1 MLVML
6 WLVVSGVAEAQVK
19 PVRRILILNELGSS
33 YPAMKTID
41 QGIRGALESSPY
53 QLDFYTEHLDTIQ
66 FPDPATQQTFRDFYI
81 QKYQD
86 RKPDVIITVGP
97 SPLRFMMDVHKKA
110 FSGVPIIFCLPN
122 GVAPGSPALD
132 PDFTGVENDI
142 AAAETVEAILR
153 LRPSTK
159 RVIVVGGQSAFDKQ
173 QQAVVQEQLR
183 TFSNRVNIS
192 FSTDLAMPDLLE
204 RLKHL
209 SNDTVVLLTTV
220 GQDAAGTRFSSN
232 QTGPMVV
239 GSSNVPVFSMFD
251 VYIGNGEV
259 GGYLSSMR
267 EQGSEAGKM
276 ALRVLA
282 GEKPQSIPMLK
293 GVSVYMFDSKALKR
307 WGLEESDLPAG
318 SIVLNRE
325 RTVWESYRWYII
337 GGTSLILWESLL
349 IGALLWERSRRRKA
363 EVQQA
368 VALETARE
376 SEERFRLVANTAPV
390 MIWMSDTDKQWTY
403 LNQTWLEFTGRV
415 LQQELGT
422 GWMDGVHPED
432 TDRCLQAYTRIF
444 DRREPFRIE
453 HRLRRRDGEYRWV
466 FNYGVPRFNADRS
479 FAGYIGSCLD
489 VTERKQ
495 AEEALSSV
503 SRRLIEAHE
512 EERTWIA
519 RELHDD
525 INQRIALL
533 TVNLENLGSGFQFG
547 ENRQV
552 EELREYVTNLGSDI
566 QALSHRLHSSKLDYL
581 GLEAAAS
588 SLCKEIS
595 QGKNVEIDFECESV
609 PKTVPKEVSLCL
621 FRVLQE
627 ALQNAIKYSGTRQF
641 KVSLKGEGDEIHL
654 SVHDFGV
661 GFDPEKAMTGG
672 GLGLTSMKERLILVG
687 GQLCIE
693 SQRRLGTTILARVP
707 LRTKMK
713 SAAAVA

>member
-1 MLVML
+1 MLILL
-6 WLVVSGVAEAQVK
+6 WLVACGVAGAQTK
-19 PVRRILILNELGSS
+19 PVRRILILNELGYS
-33 YPAMKTID
+33 YPAIRIID
-41 QGIRGALESSPY
+41 QGIRSALENSPY

-66 FPDPATQQTFRDFYI
+66 FPDPATQQKFRDFYL

-86 RKPDVIITVGP
+86 RRPDVIITVGP
-97 SPLRFMMDVHKKA
+97 SPLKFMMDVHKKVFA
-110 FSGVPIIFCLPN
+110 GVPIIFCLPN
-122 GVAPGSPALD
+122 QAAPGSPALD

-159 RVIVVGGQSAFDKQ
+159 QVVVVGGQSAYDKQ
-173 QQAVVQEQLR
+173 QQTVVKEQLKPY
-183 TFSNRVNIS
+183 SDRVSIS
-192 FSTDLAMPDLLE
+192 FLTNLAIPDLLE
-204 RLKHL
+204 RLRHL
-209 SNDTVVLLTTV
+209 PENAAVLLTTI
-220 GQDAAGTRFSSN
+220 GEDAAGRHLPSSE
-232 QTGPMVV
+232 TGPMVV
-239 GSSNVPVFSMFD
+239 GASSVPVYSMFD
-251 VYIGNGEV
+251 VYIGHGEV
-259 GGYLSSMR
+259 GGYLSSLG
-267 EQGSEAGKM
+267 EQGKVAGRM
-276 ALRVLA
+276 ALNVLA
-282 GEKPQSIPMLK
+282 GAQPESIPIVK
-293 GVSVYMFDSKALKR
+293 GVSVYMFDSRAMKR
-307 WGLEESDLPAG
+307 WGLKESNLPAG

-325 RTVWESYRWYII
+325 RTIWEAYRWYII

-349 IGALLWERSRRRKA
+349 VGALLWQRSRRRKA

-368 VALETARE
+368 RALETARE

-390 MIWMSDTDKQWTY
+390 MIWMSDADKQWTY

-415 LQQELGT
+415 LQQELGN
-422 GWMDGVHPED
+422 GWMDGVRTED
-432 TDRCLQAYTRIF
+432 KQSCLQTYARAYERH
-444 DRREPFRIE
+444 EPFRME
-453 HRLRRRDGEYRWV
+453 YRLRRYDGEYRWI
-466 FNYGVPRFNADRS
+466 FDYGVPRFDADGS

-533 TVNLENLGSGFQFG
+533 TVNLENLGSGFQFR

-595 QGKNVEIDFECESV
+595 QGKNVEIDFESENV

-627 ALQNAIKYSGTRQF
+627 ALQNAIKYSGTGQF
-641 KVSLKGEGDEIHL
+641 KVSLKGAGDEIHL

-707 LRTKMK
+707 LRAKMK